1 MASHVE
7 QQPVGAGASVGVISG
22 FYGGMSQRRPGELY
36 SPVRQIV
43 CGGCGRLFYTR
54 AHSKKYCNDDC
65 AKQGFWRHKRERRLE
80 KRRDTVCKTCG
91 GVFTPK
97 RADAA
102 YCCNACRQKA
112 YRQSIAGNGKRSK

>member
-1 MASHVE
+1 MWSNSLWE
-7 QQPVGAGASVGVISG
+7 QEHQE
-22 FYGGMSQRRPGELY
+22 ELY
-36 SPVRQIV
+36 QAFMEECLSGGPESFISPVRQIV

-54 AHSKKYCNDDC
+54 VHSKKYCNDNC

-112 YRQSIAGNGKRSK
+112 YRQSVAGNGKRSK